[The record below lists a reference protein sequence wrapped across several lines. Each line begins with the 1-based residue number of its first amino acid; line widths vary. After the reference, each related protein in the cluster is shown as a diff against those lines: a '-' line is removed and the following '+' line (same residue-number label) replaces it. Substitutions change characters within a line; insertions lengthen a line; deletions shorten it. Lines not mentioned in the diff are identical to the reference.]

1 MDSLLEFEHFSQI
14 LEGKAFIIMLAN
26 QNGLKK
32 KNQPTLHLENSK
44 LSRGKFGL
52 TLAVCRKWT
61 GVDTVYR
68 AIYSACLK
76 GRLMQE

>member
-32 KNQPTLHLENSK
+32 KKPTNS
-44 LSRGKFGL
+44 SFGK
-52 TLAVCRKWT
+52 
-61 GVDTVYR
+61 
-68 AIYSACLK
+68 
-76 GRLMQE
+76 Q